1 MDLEREREKESYV
14 IGRERGKERD
24 KERNRQTVFS
34 L

>member
-1 MDLEREREKESYV
+1 MDLESERKRAK
-14 IGRERGKERD
+14 RERGKERD